1 MQTLTLLGAG
11 KFLTKLVAT
20 LYRTVASMYSDVVN
34 LVDILNNSEL
44 TVTINSVVSNIY
56 VLIGIFMLFRIGVS
70 LLNYLVDP
78 DKINDKKVGGGQ
90 LVMHILI
97 SIVLFLSLRFVFVWT
112 GNLQTH
118 LLERDGVLYKIFNIT
133 KGDDTPNTGIENND
147 KELKAAVA
155 ALGDV
160 SLLSNVCQNSDT
172 YENAIHQLIISKIYK
187 YYYDLPNANKIKQIP
202 IKFKKSNATINFGP
216 GINTTLTN
224 FTIQVVIDNNG
235 KTSTKYLISFD
246 GLLGLGDLKISDINQ
261 IKSVTYIYNCNYDL
275 INTKK
280 HLENAKISEFES
292 SAEGFEFSMNIL
304 TNFVSPREKMQTD
317 IDNKTYAFLKDYNVT
332 DTWAGQIE
340 REKTYTK
347 DNGEE
352 GVYSMDWLMAIVVGI
367 GIILLLIVIEVEV
380 VIRNLKLILLQA
392 IAPIAAISY
401 MNPDDKLLGKWT
413 KEYIGVYFSLFL
425 QLLAIL
431 LVPMLMNSLLTAVG
445 NESSFFIKLIIIAA
459 SLIFMKEIPKMLSKL
474 FGIEKAGSFGESFKM
489 VKAGLGIG
497 AGAIAGAAAGAITG
511 VGAGGSI
518 STFMGGIMG
527 GTFRGAKG
535 GASGKLLDGAKTQIQ
550 RNKVVKDAAQK
561 GVNWWE
567 RQKGKSPLGSLSLD
581 DMNRNI
587 EKHKAEANKQG
598 RMVSYAKNAK
608 DTALDILQKG
618 KADSLGGY
626 AGQYRQRMDK
636 LAQADAARKNIV
648 RNNFSS
654 ESEYQTALNKA
665 NDNYEN
671 VRNSVYGKNYAKKA
685 DGSFVELSGKVYKDA
700 NDKFFSVSPTGA
712 RIDLANDKTY
722 SFEDLAITETF
733 NKSKD
738 NKIINLKEAAA
749 IELAEFGANVNNY
762 ESIKNASDNAEKI
775 AATENARA
783 SAIEN
788 SEEYYKLKVAQGIKD
803 GKK

>member
-1 MQTLTLLGAG
+1 MQILTLLGAG

-78 DKINDKKVGGGQ
+78 DKINDKKVGGSQ

-133 KGDDTPNTGIENND
+133 KGDGTPNTGIENND

-155 ALGDV
+155 ALGDF
-160 SLLSNVCQNSDT
+160 SRFSNVCKNSTT

-216 GINTTLTN
+216 GVNTTLTN

-246 GLLGLGDLKISDINQ
+246 GLLSLGDLKISDINQ

-280 HLENAKISEFES
+280 HLENAKNSEFES

-380 VIRNLKLILLQA
+380 VIRNLKLVLLQA

-401 MNPDDKLLGKWT
+401 MNPDDKLLGKWA

-431 LVPMLMNSLLTAVG
+431 LVPMLMNSLLVAVG
-445 NESSFFIKLIIIAA
+445 SESSFFIKLIIIAA

-474 FGIEKAGSFGESFKM
+474 FGIEKAGSFGESLKM
-489 VKAGLGIG
+489 VKTGLGIG
-497 AGAIAGAAAGAITG
+497 IGATAGAIAGSISGFG
-511 VGAGGSI
+511 KGGSV
-518 STFMGGIMG
+518 STVFGGLLG
-527 GTFRGAKG
+527 GTIRGTKG
-535 GASGKLLDGAKTQIQ
+535 GAQGKVLDGAKTQIK
-550 RNKVVKDAAQK
+550 RNNATKNVAAQ
-561 GVNWWE
+561 GVNWFE
-567 RQKGKSPLGSLSLD
+567 RQKGRTFVGNSEIQ
-581 DMNRNI
+581 DMNRKI
-587 EKHKAEANKQG
+587 EKHKADAAKQG
-598 RMVSYAKNAK
+598 RMVTYAKNAK
-608 DTALDILQKG
+608 ETALDVLQKG
-618 KADSLGGY
+618 KADDLGGN
-626 AGQYRQRMDK
+626 AGQYRKKMDQF
-636 LAQADAARKNIV
+636 AQADAQRKNIV
-648 RNNFSS
+648 RSNFSS
-654 ESEYQTALNKA
+654 DSEYETALRRA
-665 NDNYEN
+665 NDNYESI
-671 VRNSVYGKNYAKKA
+671 RSSIYGKNYAKNS
-685 DGSFVELSGKVYKDA
+685 DGSFDLIHKDDTGKEYII
-700 NDKFFSVSPTGA
+700 SSTGG
-712 RIDLANDKTY
+712 RIDLDKGVKKY

-738 NKIINLKEAAA
+738 NKIVNLKEAAR
-749 IELAEFGANVNNY
+749 IDLINEFGIDVNNY
-762 ESIKNASDNAEKI
+762 ESIKGASDIAEYEAARETAEANKIELSPEYQKLKI
-775 AATENARA
+775 AQ
-783 SAIEN
+783 SLKDN
-788 SEEYYKLKVAQGIKD
+788 SKQ
-803 GKK
+803 

>member
-1 MQTLTLLGAG
+1 
-11 KFLTKLVAT
+11 
-20 LYRTVASMYSDVVN
+20 
-34 LVDILNNSEL
+34 
-44 TVTINSVVSNIY
+44 
-56 VLIGIFMLFRIGVS
+56 
-70 LLNYLVDP
+70 
-78 DKINDKKVGGGQ
+78 
-90 LVMHILI
+90 
-97 SIVLFLSLRFVFVWT
+97 
-112 GNLQTH
+112 
-118 LLERDGVLYKIFNIT
+118 
-133 KGDDTPNTGIENND
+133 
-147 KELKAAVA
+147 
-155 ALGDV
+155 
-160 SLLSNVCQNSDT
+160 
-172 YENAIHQLIISKIYK
+172 
-187 YYYDLPNANKIKQIP
+187 
-202 IKFKKSNATINFGP
+202 
-216 GINTTLTN
+216 
-224 FTIQVVIDNNG
+224 
-235 KTSTKYLISFD
+235 
-246 GLLGLGDLKISDINQ
+246 
-261 IKSVTYIYNCNYDL
+261 
-275 INTKK
+275 
-280 HLENAKISEFES
+280 
-292 SAEGFEFSMNIL
+292 
-304 TNFVSPREKMQTD
+304 
-317 IDNKTYAFLKDYNVT
+317 
-332 DTWAGQIE
+332 
-340 REKTYTK
+340 
-347 DNGEE
+347 
-352 GVYSMDWLMAIVVGI
+352 MDWLMAIVVGI

-587 EKHKAEANKQG
+587 EKHKTDAAKQG
-598 RMVSYAKNAK
+598 RMVTYAKNAK
-608 DTALDILQKG
+608 ETALDILQKG
-618 KADSLGGY
+618 KADDLGGY
-626 AGQYRQRMDK
+626 AGEYRKKMDQY
-636 LAQADAARKNIV
+636 AQADAQRKNIV
-648 RNNFSS
+648 RSNFSS
-654 ESEYQTALNKA
+654 DSEYETALKRA
-665 NDNYEN
+665 NDNYESI
-671 VRNSVYGKNYAKKA
+671 RSSIYGKNYAKNS
-685 DGSFVELSGKVYKDA
+685 DGSFSLINKDA
-700 NDKFFSVSPTGA
+700 NGKEYIVSSTGGKVELGK
-712 RIDLANDKTY
+712 DVKKY

-738 NKIINLKEAAA
+738 NKIVNLKEAAA
-749 IELAEFGANVNNY
+749 IDLAEFGANVNNY